1 MSDRFAGRLGML
13 SALAGM
19 RVAEPGAG
27 PLRLPAAVRL
37 LRPHHWVK
45 NAIVAA
51 PLLLYPA
58 DLSLA
63 NLRLIMMAVLSF
75 CLLASTV
82 YVINDVC
89 DRHADRAHPVKRF
102 RPIASGAVSLPLAL
116 AIAAVTLL
124 AGLGVGLWLSPG
136 FAGVGA
142 AYFAINLAYSFGLK
156 NVSILDVMIIALGF
170 VLRMVAG
177 TIAIGVTAGVWVM
190 ICVGLAA
197 LFLALAKRRD
207 DVVRALDTG
216 HRKSLAGY
224 NKLFLDT
231 SIAVVLGALLVAYVI
246 YTTNQTAVER
256 FGTPDLYLTMPFVL
270 AGILRYLQITLVEE
284 RSGAPTVILLTDRF
298 MIGSVLCWAI
308 SFALL
313 VHL

>member
-1 MSDRFAGRLGML
+1 
-13 SALAGM
+13 
-19 RVAEPGAG
+19 
-27 PLRLPAAVRL
+27 
-37 LRPHHWVK
+37 
-45 NAIVAA
+45 
-51 PLLLYPA
+51 
-58 DLSLA
+58 
-63 NLRLIMMAVLSF
+63 
-75 CLLASTV
+75 
-82 YVINDVC
+82 
-89 DRHADRAHPVKRF
+89 
-102 RPIASGAVSLPLAL
+102 
-116 AIAAVTLL
+116 
-124 AGLGVGLWLSPG
+124 
-136 FAGVGA
+136 
-142 AYFAINLAYSFGLK
+142 
-156 NVSILDVMIIALGF
+156 
-170 VLRMVAG
+170 MVAG

-207 DVVRALDTG
+207 DVVRALGTG
-216 HRKSLAGY
+216 HRKSLTGY

-246 YTTNQTAVER
+246 YTTNQMAVER